1 MTSHS
6 ARPSFPARL
15 INFALPLLGIKRFFG
30 QPDQMPARIAKLRQQ
45 ASPRPKAKWHRTF
58 DITEDSARGYA
69 VITITPRG
77 TPSGTPRAG
86 ADLQAPHLLYLHGG
100 GYVMDIAAVHWDA
113 VLRLCE
119 QLDASATVPLYPLA
133 PEHTAAP
140 TVAAM
145 QRLFDE
151 LAARHGAAKVTVMG
165 DSAGGGMAL
174 ALAQQQ
180 QAAGAAMPGRLVL
193 WSPWVDATAS
203 DPAQSAVE
211 PRDRMLAVSGLGAC
225 GRMYAGD
232 LPLSDARVSPLLGN
246 LTGLPPIAIFSGT
259 HDILIVD
266 GRRLAERLRSLGA
279 AHEYHEYAGMFHV
292 WMLLPVPEG
301 KRALAQTAA
310 FISGGGAA

>member
-1 MTSHS
+1 MTSLA

-15 INFALPLLGIKRFFG
+15 VNFALPLLGIKRFFS
-30 QPDQMPARIAKLRQQ
+30 QPDQMPARIAKMRQQ
-45 ASPRPKAKWHRTF
+45 ASPRPKAKWNRTF
-58 DITEDSARGYA
+58 DITEDAARGYA
-69 VITITPRG
+69 VVTITPRG
-77 TPSGTPRAG
+77 G
-86 ADLQAPHLLYLHGG
+86 ADLEAPHLLYLHGG

-119 QLDASATVPLYPLA
+119 QLGASATVALYPLA

-145 QRLFDE
+145 QHLFEE
-151 LAARHGAAKVTVMG
+151 LAERHGAANITVMG

-180 QAAGAAMPGRLVL
+180 LAAGAAMPGKLVL
-193 WSPWVDATAS
+193 WSPWLDATAS
-203 DPAQSAVE
+203 DPAQGAVE
-211 PRDRMLAVSGLGAC
+211 PRDRMLAISGLGAC

-232 LPLSDARVSPLLGN
+232 LPLSDARISPLFGD
-246 LTGLPPIAIFSGT
+246 LTGLPPMAIFSGT

-292 WMLLPVPEG
+292 WMLLAVPEG

-310 FISGGGAA
+310 FISAGGAA

>member
-1 MTSHS
+1 MTSLS
-6 ARPSFPARL
+6 ARL
-15 INFALPLLGIKRFFG
+15 INFALPLLGIRRFFS
-30 QPDQMPARIAKLRQQ
+30 QPDRMPARIARLRQQ

-58 DITEDSARGYA
+58 DIAEDAARGYA
-69 VITITPRG
+69 VVTITP
-77 TPSGTPRAG
+77 SGGAAAG
-86 ADLQAPHLLYLHGG
+86 APHLMYLHGG

-113 VLRLCE
+113 LLRLCE
-119 QLDASATVPLYPLA
+119 ALGASATVPLYPLA

-140 TVAAM
+140 TMAAM
-145 QRLFDE
+145 QRLFEE
-151 LAARHGAAKVTVMG
+151 LAARHGAASISVMG

-180 QAAGAAMPGRLVL
+180 KASGGVMPGKLVL
-193 WSPWVDATAS
+193 WSPWLDATAS
-203 DPAQSAVE
+203 DPAQRAVE
-211 PRDRMLAVSGLGAC
+211 PRDRMLAISGLGAC

-232 LPLSDARVSPLLGN
+232 LPLSDSRVSPLLGD
-246 LTGLPPIAIFSGT
+246 LAGLPPMAIFSGT

-266 GRRLAERLRSLGA
+266 GRGLAERLRALGA

-310 FISGGGAA
+310 FIGRET